1 MCLTAGAAAGDGAVL
16 EACNGS
22 RTQRWTL
29 NPEGEIVNE
38 ATGLCLDWAQA
49 YTSNGRQLDVEQG
62 ESIVHYVRG
71 SEAYEQQRTRWC
83 AM

>member
-49 YTSNGRQLDVEQG
+49 YTTNGRQLDVEPCTG
-62 ESIVHYVRG
+62 
-71 SEAYEQQRTRWC
+71 ADNQQFWPR
-83 AM
+83 